1 MKSRAYSPLSLTLL
15 GVILLTVLWTVY
27 WFGFQSSL
35 TLLRGAPR
43 GEPAAALFLPKD
55 PPLVMSLFTN
65 PQKLQ
70 DLRQLR
76 TPLRQRGQA
85 KAEFRRLKASL
96 LTDTNLEY
104 ERDIEPWL
112 GDEITLAV
120 TTADLDRD
128 PKNGTQP
135 GYLLALE
142 VRDGER
148 SREFLDLFWQN
159 KAVSG
164 QELRFETYKGVKLIY
179 SRKMR
184 PPTGDGLQLKD
195 FNPFAKES
203 AGEWSS
209 ALVGD
214 RFVLFANAPE
224 VLRKAIN
231 DAQVE
236 DLNLQHSAT
245 YQKAIA
251 RLDDQRIGVVLA
263 DVPQLS
269 GWLGG
274 DSVKPESQ
282 LPDTLAIG
290 LGLSR
295 QGLLADTVWASSND
309 ETTVSPELDH
319 PVAALNYVPEE
330 SALVLAGT
338 DLASRWRRLSQ
349 AVSGG
354 DLLSRLLTQPLGEL
368 ETRWGISLQEDIFDW
383 VTGDYALALLP
394 NVDEDGLDWIFVA
407 DDPPDNHPQS
417 NAAIARLDEAAAANG
432 YSVGPF
438 TLKDQHRILA
448 WTRLMTKE
456 GKTSEGNL
464 RLRLEADVLGVRGQ
478 LNDYRLLA
486 SSIEAIDWAYTSPR
500 RNSLLANGQ
509 FRKELPLLPQENDGY
524 FYLNWQQSQGPL
536 RQQLPFLRVL
546 ELTGNPLFDHVRSLL
561 LSTEGSRNG
570 VHRAQVLIKLIP

>member
-1 MKSRAYSPLSLTLL
+1 MTSRTSSPLSLTLL

-35 TLLRGAPR
+35 TLLRGAPMS
-43 GEPAAALFLPKD
+43 EPAAALFLPKD
-55 PPLVMSLFTN
+55 APLVMSLFTN

-85 KAEFRRLKASL
+85 KAEFERLKASL
-96 LTDTNLEY
+96 LTDTNLDY

-112 GDEITLAV
+112 GEEITLAV
-120 TTADLDRD
+120 TTPDLDRN

-135 GYLLALE
+135 GYLLALA

-164 QELRFETYKGVKLIY
+164 RELRFEQYKGVNLIY
-179 SRKMR
+179 SRKTR

-209 ALVGD
+209 AVVGD
-214 RFVLFANAPE
+214 RFVLFANAPQ

-231 DAQVE
+231 DAQVA
-236 DLNLQHSAT
+236 DLNLQGSPT

-251 RLDDQRIGVVLA
+251 RLDQQRIGLVLA

-274 DSVKPESQ
+274 DSVKPDSK

-295 QGLLADTVWASSND
+295 QGLLADTVWTSNNDDSSVPPD
-309 ETTVSPELDH
+309 LDH
-319 PVAALNYVPEE
+319 PVAALNYIPDD
-330 SALVLAGT
+330 SAVVLAGQ
-338 DLASRWRRLSQ
+338 DLASRWRRLAQ

-354 DLLSRLLTQPLGEL
+354 DLLSRLLTQPLAEL
-368 ETRWGISLQEDIFDW
+368 ESRWGISLEEEIFSW

-394 NVDEDGLDWIFVA
+394 NVDQDGLDWIFVA
-407 DDPPDNHPQS
+407 EDPPNNQS
-417 NAAIARLDEAAAANG
+417 QSQAAIERLDAAAAANG

-448 WTRLMTKE
+448 WTRLMTRE
-456 GKTSEGNL
+456 GKTTEGNL

-509 FRKELPLLPQENDGY
+509 FRKELPLLPHENDGY

-561 LSTEGSRNG
+561 LTTEGSETG
-570 VHRAQVLIKLIP
+570 VHRAQVLVKLTP

>member
-1 MKSRAYSPLSLTLL
+1 MKSRTSSPLSLTLL
-15 GVILLTVLWTVY
+15 GVILLTVISTVY

-35 TLLRGAPR
+35 TLLRGAPMS
-43 GEPAAALFLPKD
+43 EPAAALFLPKD
-55 PPLVMSLFTN
+55 APLVMSLFTN

-85 KAEFRRLKASL
+85 KAEFERLKASL
-96 LTDTNLEY
+96 LTDTNLDY
-104 ERDIEPWL
+104 ERDIDPWL
-112 GDEITLAV
+112 GEEITLAV
-120 TTADLDRD
+120 TTPDLDRN
-128 PKNGTQP
+128 PSNGTQP

-142 VRDGER
+142 VRDGDR

-164 QELRFETYKGVKLIY
+164 RELRFEQYKGVNLIY
-179 SRKMR
+179 SRKTL

-209 ALVGD
+209 AVVGD

-231 DAQVE
+231 DAQVA
-236 DLNLQHSAT
+236 DLNLQGSPT

-251 RLDDQRIGVVLA
+251 RLDQQRIGVVLA

-274 DSVKPESQ
+274 DSVKPNSQ

-290 LGLSR
+290 LGLTR
-295 QGLLADTVWASSND
+295 QGLLADTVWTSNND
-309 ETTVSPELDH
+309 NSTVNPDLEH
-319 PVAALNYVPEE
+319 PVAALNYIPEE
-330 SALVLAGT
+330 SAVVLAGH

-349 AVSGG
+349 AVSGE
-354 DLLSRLLTQPLGEL
+354 DLLSRLLTQPLAEL
-368 ETRWGISLQEDIFDW
+368 ENRWGISLEEDIFSW
-383 VTGDYALALLP
+383 VTRDYALALLP
-394 NVDEDGLDWIFVA
+394 NVDQDGLDWIFVA
-407 DDPPDNHPQS
+407 DDPPQNPQS
-417 NAAIARLDEAAAANG
+417 QAAIQRLDEAAAANG

-448 WTRLMTKE
+448 WTRLMTRE
-456 GKTSEGNL
+456 GQTREGNL

-509 FRKELPLLPQENDGY
+509 FRKELPLLPDENDGY

-561 LSTEGSRNG
+561 LTTEGSENG
-570 VHRAQVLIKLIP
+570 VHRAQVLVKLSP

>member
-1 MKSRAYSPLSLTLL
+1 MKSRTSSPLSLTLL

-35 TLLRGAPR
+35 TLLRGAPMS
-43 GEPAAALFLPKD
+43 EPAAALFLPKD
-55 PPLVMSLFTN
+55 APLVMSLFTN

-85 KAEFRRLKASL
+85 KAEFERLKASL
-96 LTDTNLEY
+96 LTDTNLDY

-112 GDEITLAV
+112 GEEITLAV
-120 TTADLDRD
+120 TTADLDRN

-164 QELRFETYKGVKLIY
+164 RELRFEQYKGVNLIY
-179 SRKMR
+179 SRKTL

-209 ALVGD
+209 AVVGD

-231 DAQVE
+231 DAQVA
-236 DLNLQHSAT
+236 DLNLQGSPT

-251 RLDDQRIGVVLA
+251 RLDQQRIGLVLA

-274 DSVKPESQ
+274 DSVKPDSK

-295 QGLLADTVWASSND
+295 QGLLADTVWTSTND
-309 ETTVSPELDH
+309 ESTVTPDLDH
-319 PVAALNYVPEE
+319 PVAALNYIPDD
-330 SALVLAGT
+330 SAIVLAGHN
-338 DLASRWRRLSQ
+338 LASRWHRLSQ

-354 DLLSRLLTQPLGEL
+354 DVLSRLLTQPLAEL
-368 ETRWGISLQEDIFDW
+368 ENRWGISLEDEIFSW

-394 NVDEDGLDWIFVA
+394 NTDQDGLDWIFVA
-407 DDPPDNHPQS
+407 DDPPQNQPQS
-417 NAAIARLDEAAAANG
+417 QAAIERLDEAAAANG

-448 WTRLMTKE
+448 WTRLMTRE
-456 GKTSEGNL
+456 GKTTEGNL

-500 RNSLLANGQ
+500 RNSLLANSQ
-509 FRKELPLLPQENDGY
+509 FRKELPLLPDENDGY

-561 LSTEGSRNG
+561 LTTEGSENG
-570 VHRAQVLIKLIP
+570 VHRAQVLVKLTP